1 MTQEFMVLQSW
12 FLSEMGIE
20 RLRPHVMDIRE
31 NVPLAAFTTFNIGGP
46 AEYLVTPKKE
56 EELSAVLGFCHE
68 EGIKP
73 YIIGNGSNLLI
84 SDKGLKGITICMRGF
99 DADIAADENGSAL
112 AGAGISLR
120 KFATTMAK
128 NGFTGF
134 EFAAGIPGSFGGA
147 LVMNAGAYEGEMS
160 QIVTGVRVMDTEG
173 HAYNLYEGD
182 FGYGYRTSRML
193 REGLLVIA
201 GSIKLDNGD
210 ADAAMA
216 KISELNAR
224 RREKQ
229 PLEFPSAGS
238 AFKRPEGYFAGKLI
252 MDAGLKGFRIGGAQ
266 VSEKHCGFIVN
277 TGFATAADVKN
288 LIGEVQAKVLDK
300 FGVALEP
307 EIRILGE
314 F

>member
-1 MTQEFMVLQSW
+1 MN
-12 FLSEMGIE
+12 ID
-20 RLRPHVMDIRE
+20 RLRLHVGDIRE

-46 AEYLVTPKKE
+46 AQYLVTPKNE
-56 EELSAVLGFCHE
+56 EELSAILGFCHE
-68 EGIKP
+68 EKIVP
-73 YIIGNGSNLLI
+73 FILGNGSNLLI

-99 DADIAADENGSAL
+99 DADVAFDRDGNAI

-147 LVMNAGAYEGEMS
+147 IVMNAGAYEGEMS
-160 QIVTGVRVMDTEG
+160 QVMVGIRAMDMEG
-173 HAYNLYEGD
+173 HAFSIQKDE
-182 FGYGYRTSRML
+182 FGYGYRTSMML
-193 REGLLVIA
+193 RRGLLVLE
-201 GSIKLDNGD
+201 GRVKLEHGN

-216 KISELNAR
+216 KISELNAK

-229 PLEFPSAGS
+229 PLEYPSAGS
-238 AFKRPEGYFAGKLI
+238 VFKRPEGYFAGKLI
-252 MDAGLKGFRIGGAQ
+252 MDAGLRGLRAGGAQ
-266 VSEKHCGFIVN
+266 VAEKHCGFIVN
-277 TGFATAADVKN
+277 TGTATAADVKN
-288 LIGEVQAKVLDK
+288 LIEVVQARVFER
-300 FGVALEP
+300 FGVRLEP